1 MISRFYFN
9 ISIQENLKNILN
21 ILFFKKNNFD
31 VELKNKMSKIY
42 SNSNFYFFDYGRT
55 AFFEILSNIRKKTK
69 KRKIIINSLTLFEV
83 INIIIYSGFEP
94 VFVDNKKNTFQTDID
109 LNSFKSDL
117 NEIAGIVITHLNGIN
132 NNIVQLK
139 KQIETHNISGEKIYL
154 IEDCAVAMGARM
166 DGQRAGT
173 FGDFSFLSF
182 NIMKNI
188 TSYTGGILL
197 DNQKMIEVD
206 NFNYRK
212 LSKIDILKKAIFV
225 FFIQLLNTKL
235 IFPLFFKFVKFS
247 HKHSFN
253 FFLKKYRT
261 DFEVKIEDK
270 FPSRFSFF
278 MHSFQKE
285 ILLNQFENLKEKQLM
300 RTQKSEIYFKELK
313 EIKHLNF
320 PQDKFDEQNIFLEFP
335 IVCSTKNIKKDLFK
349 YLMDKKVD
357 VKNYYYKNCSEEKIY
372 NSHSHPCTN
381 SEDISENILM
391 LPVHEKIF
399 QNYQYKIINEIKI
412 FFESYYQ

>member
-261 DFEVKIEDK
+261 DFEVKIENN
-270 FPSRFSFF
+270 FPLRFQFL
-278 MHSFQKE
+278 MHDFQKK
-285 ILLNQFENLKEKQLM
+285 ILLNQLKDFEVKQINRIRKSNFYFDNLKKIE
-300 RTQKSEIYFKELK
+300 S
-313 EIKHLNF
+313 LNF
-320 PQDKFDEQNIFLEFP
+320 PQDEFNEKNIFLEFP
-335 IVCSTKNIKKDLFK
+335 IICDLKKTKNELFQ
-349 YLMDKKVD
+349 YLLDKKID

-372 NSHSHPCTN
+372 GSYSSICLNSKS
-381 SEDISENILM
+381 ISENIIM
-391 LPVHEKIF
+391 LPVHEKITKD
-399 QNYQYKIINEIKI
+399 YQQKVVDIIKNFYNK
-412 FFESYYQ
+412 